1 MIEGMSQA
9 YGFILNGPPTRVKS
23 TNVVSHVTCKK
34 TVLTTLDVVFKT
46 AAIIC
51 ECWPFTRHELRGD
64 RWVTDAAHDKKE
76 GYRKEELGEFQNG
89 HKSRA

>member
-23 TNVVSHVTCKK
+23 TNVVSHVACKK

-51 ECWPFTRHELRGD
+51 ECWPFTRYELRGG
-64 RWVTDAAHDKKE
+64 R
-76 GYRKEELGEFQNG
+76 
-89 HKSRA
+89 